1 MSAGLILEFK
11 GSIRHVLSFLKKF
24 TVTPPFRLFKTH
36 VTHVG
41 FIQIVKIL
49 KYFYHW
55 ISWQELAFSL
65 HFIISWQELAFSL
78 HFMCQCH
85 HKIVIDVLLVFL
97 LSTIKKVKKKQ
108 V

>member
-24 TVTPPFRLFKTH
+24 TVTPSFRLCKTH

-49 KYFYHW
+49 KYFYH
-55 ISWQELAFSL
+55 
-65 HFIISWQELAFSL
+65 
-78 HFMCQCH
+78 
-85 HKIVIDVLLVFL
+85 
-97 LSTIKKVKKKQ
+97 
-108 V
+108 